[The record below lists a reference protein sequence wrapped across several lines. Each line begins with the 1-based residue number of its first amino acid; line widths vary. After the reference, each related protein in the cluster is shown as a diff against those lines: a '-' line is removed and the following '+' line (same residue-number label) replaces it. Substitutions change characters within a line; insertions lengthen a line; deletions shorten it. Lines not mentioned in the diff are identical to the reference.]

1 MEIRIYFEGNKA
13 LRSGFEVFFGELETA
28 ARKARS
34 TLEFIAARDGL
45 SDYRKA
51 GRTHPHAWNIL
62 LKDSEEP
69 VPARPADLCARR
81 GIDPQHVADVFWMVE
96 LMEAWFL
103 AHPKT
108 LSDYYGGGFLS
119 NTIGNNADVERV
131 PKTEVLSRLKRA
143 TRNTS
148 KGEYH
153 KVKHAP
159 FLLEKLDSGRVQE
172 RAAHCRELFDAVMAK
187 LNEVE
192 S

>member
-1 MEIRIYFEGNKA
+1 MEIRIYFEGNRA
-13 LRSGFEVFFGELETA
+13 LRSGFEMFLSELKAA

-45 SDYRKA
+45 NDYRKA
-51 GRTHPHAWNIL
+51 ARTHPHAWNIL
-62 LKDSEEP
+62 LEDSEEEM
-69 VPARPADLCARR
+69 PARPADLCARR

-103 AHPKT
+103 ADRDA
-108 LSDYYGGGFLS
+108 LAEYYGKGFLP
-119 NTIGNNADVERV
+119 NAIGDTEDVEKV
-131 PKTEVLSRLKRA
+131 PKAEVMNRLSRA

-159 FLLEKLDSGRVQE
+159 FLLEKLDSIQVRGRAE
-172 RAAHCRELFDAVMAK
+172 HCRQLFEAVMAK
-187 LNEVE
+187 L